1 MIREVKTENGVVR
14 GLPAADPRI
23 TAFKGIPFAAPP
35 VGENRWRAP
44 QPCKNWDGVL
54 EAYQFAPISMQ
65 DTPGLGT
72 DVYCK
77 EWHVDPEIPMGE
89 DCLYLNVWTNAKK
102 ADEKL
107 PVFVWFYGG
116 GLQWG
121 YPAEMEFDGERL
133 ARRGVIVVTVN
144 YRINVFGFLTHPEI
158 TKEAPKAP
166 ANFGHLDQQAG
177 LRWVIRNIE
186 AFGGDPK
193 NITIGGQSAGAG
205 SVMTQVTSPTNEGSF
220 QKALV
225 MSGII
230 ENPYGPSALPFGK
243 TKLCDS
249 EKMGIEFFDFLG
261 VKSLKEARS
270 LDAKTVLNKYSE
282 FRSTPL
288 KWMGTVIDDVFVVG
302 NSTELYNQNK
312 HAQVSIM
319 AGNTGDE
326 FPNTIQACDE
336 KEYEKKVAE
345 LFGDK
350 KDLFLS
356 FPDAHKKLGNDLY
369 APTNGIECAVKNMFL
384 NEEVNGNTEKN
395 YYYTFNATIPGEDHA
410 GTFHS
415 VDLWFF
421 FETLAKCWRPFQGDN
436 YDLSR
441 KMCNYLTNFIKCG
454 DPNGKDNDGT
464 DMPTWEPYTKAN
476 PCGIDFRT
484 DGIQIHKSETPFKQ
498 FLIDVMKTKKN

>member
-1 MIREVKTENGVVR
+1 MIREVKTENGLVR

-23 TAFKGIPFAAPP
+23 TTFKGIPFAAPP

-44 QPCKNWDGVL
+44 QPCENWEGVL

-65 DTPGLGT
+65 DTPGMGT

-77 EWHVDPEIPMGE
+77 EWHVDPEIPMDE
-89 DCLYLNVWTNAKK
+89 DCLYLNVWTNAKST
-102 ADEKL
+102 DEKL
-107 PVFVWFYGG
+107 PVFVWYYGG

-121 YPAEMEFDGERL
+121 YPAEMEFDGERI
-133 ARRGVIVVTVN
+133 ARRGVIIVTVN

-158 TKEAPKAP
+158 TKEAPDAP

-193 NITIGGQSAGAG
+193 NITIGGQSAGGG
-205 SVMTQVTSPTNEGSF
+205 SVMTQITSPSNFGSF

-225 MSGII
+225 MSGVIDT
-230 ENPYGPSALPFGK
+230 PYGPSDFPFGSS
-243 TKLCDS
+243 KLADT
-249 EKMGIEFFDFLG
+249 EKMGENFFEYIG
-261 VKSLKEARS
+261 AANLKEARAM
-270 LDAKTVLNKYSE
+270 DAKYVLSKYSE
-282 FRSTPL
+282 FRNTKM
-288 KWMGTVIDDVFVVG
+288 KWMGTVIDDKFVVG
-302 NSTELYNQNK
+302 NSAKLYKENK

-326 FPNTIQACDE
+326 FLNTIMASDST
-336 KEYEKKVAE
+336 EYEKKVEE

-350 KDLFLS
+350 KDTFLA
-356 FPDAHKKLGNDLY
+356 FPEASKKLGDNQY
-369 APTNGIECAVKNMFL
+369 APVSGIECAVKSLFL
-384 NEEVNGNTEKN
+384 TEQENGNTKKN
-395 YYYTFNATIPGEDHA
+395 YYYSFNADIPGEDRP

-441 KMCNYLTNFIKCG
+441 KICNYLVNFIKNG

-464 DMPTWEPYTKAN
+464 DMPLWDAYTKEC

-484 DGIQIHKSETPFKQ
+484 DGIKVSREETLFKQ
-498 FLIDVMKTKKN
+498 FLINVMNEK